1 MWDFLSL
8 IITLLPNLGDHNVNI
23 LAMVVMV
30 FVVIYIL
37 KDIIILSCT
46 VGVISLYAIPKS
58 LWLGFFFL
66 TLQLW

>member
-8 IITLLPNLGDHNVNI
+8 IITLLPNLGDRNVNI

-30 FVVIYIL
+30 FVVLYIL

-46 VGVISLYAIPKS
+46 VGAISLYAIPKS